1 MLCVTAT
8 RKKHNSS
15 QARKKTH
22 NVVWHHQLITIKTWQ
37 LRMHCNVKPPEP
49 RQPFP
54 ALITTPCQVWS
65 RWTYPLPYYSVFCC
79 WYITLYPATLT
90 SDFVTFD
97 LQRLHRIACDVIKLW
112 NAELLRFPYLTQWP
126 WTPTVWSSLNVSC
139 TIQHLAA
146 VRNKPSI
153 QRHVTCCA
161 RLWNNL
167 RQVWPST
174 TSPCVNYNIVS
185 TSLHQTDILV
195 TADAWL
201 FVCLVERDREEPT
214 AINPTQQ

>member
-1 MLCVTAT
+1 VSRPRNFRNLVMLCVTAT

-97 LQRLHRIACDVIKLW
+97 LQRLHRIACDVIKL
-112 NAELLRFPYLTQWP
+112 
-126 WTPTVWSSLNVSC
+126 C
-139 TIQHLAA
+139 TKFE
-146 VRNKPSI
+146 RN
-153 QRHVTCCA
+153 R
-161 RLWNNL
+161 
-167 RQVWPST
+167 
-174 TSPCVNYNIVS
+174 
-185 TSLHQTDILV
+185 
-195 TADAWL
+195 
-201 FVCLVERDREEPT
+201 
-214 AINPTQQ
+214 AIRGGVIAISMFDPI